1 MKAIPSTAATRTLAM
16 DARDVSL
23 KRAAWAYGCA
33 KKGSEEERL
42 LLELLLGRAELELRQ
57 RAGCCCAAVDIEGH
71 HPSCRY
77 PEQLGELRA
86 ASGGSKR

>member
-1 MKAIPSTAATRTLAM
+1 MTAAAIPSTAAARTLAL

-42 LLELLLGRAELELRQ
+42 LLELLLGRADVTLRQ
-57 RAGCCCAAVDIEGH
+57 RKGCFCVAIEIEGH
-71 HPSCRY
+71 HPSCRV
-77 PEQLGELRA
+77 GR
-86 ASGGSKR
+86 